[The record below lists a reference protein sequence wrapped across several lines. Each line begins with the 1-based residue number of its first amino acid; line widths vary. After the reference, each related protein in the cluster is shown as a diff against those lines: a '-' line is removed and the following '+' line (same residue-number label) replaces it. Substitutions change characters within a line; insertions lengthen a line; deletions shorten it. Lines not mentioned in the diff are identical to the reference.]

1 VGYDKYN
8 RLGPIGNA
16 MRIPKFL
23 HINKPPTR
31 VGSLF
36 GIPIEVSSWWNLLII
51 AIFLYGTCTGGILTG
66 LLFVGC
72 ALTVYFFVIV
82 HEFGHALTAKKYG
95 CQRLIIYLYPLG
107 GLASSTLNERDV
119 LINRPSRD
127 FWIVFN
133 GPLTNVIW
141 CVLFSPSILCGIGGW
156 YFQFCLMVNLCLFIF
171 NMMPV
176 FPLDGGQLL
185 RSVLQSVF
193 HVPFVKAAKI
203 TYYAGLIIGIPVA
216 VLAFFA
222 GLWTIAILLAIF
234 AISYGRNALKQ
245 AEQIAEYRAHHA
257 YGGFRGQQPEQF
269 PQEVQD
275 LVREG
280 AEAQRRIEEL
290 LRRTR

>member
-1 VGYDKYN
+1 
-8 RLGPIGNA
+8 
-16 MRIPKFL
+16 MRIPNFL

-36 GIPIEVSSWWNLLII
+36 GIPIEISSWWNLVII
-51 AIFLYGTCTGGILTG
+51 AIFLYGIIKGGILTG

-72 ALTVYFFVIV
+72 ALTIYFFVLF

-95 CQRLIIYLYPLG
+95 CERIIVYLYPLG

-119 LINRPSRD
+119 LINRPARD

-133 GPLTNVIW
+133 GPLTNIFW
-141 CVLFSPSILCGIGGW
+141 CAVFSPSVLCDIGGW
-156 YFQFCLMVNLCLFIF
+156 YFQFCFIVNLFLFGF

-185 RSVLQSVF
+185 RSVLQTVF
-193 HVPFVKAAKI
+193 HTNYLKATKI
-203 TYYAGLIIGIPVA
+203 TYYTGLAVGIPMA
-216 VLAFFA
+216 IAAFFM
-222 GLWTIAILLAIF
+222 GSLMIAFLLAIF
-234 AISYGRNALKQ
+234 AISYGRNEVKR
-245 AEQIAEYRAHHA
+245 AEQITEYREHHA
-257 YGGFRGQQPEQF
+257 HGAFRGQQPEQF